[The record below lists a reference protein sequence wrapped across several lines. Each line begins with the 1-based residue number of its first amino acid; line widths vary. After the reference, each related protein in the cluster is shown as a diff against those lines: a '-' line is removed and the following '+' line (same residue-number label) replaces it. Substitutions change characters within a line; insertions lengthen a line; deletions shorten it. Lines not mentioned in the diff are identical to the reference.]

1 MSSSS
6 PRRLLGDALERARA
20 GAVVGL
26 GIAAFYVA
34 YVVLLYVRRG
44 DAPFAAYG
52 VHLSTVV
59 LVYVGG
65 GLTAGAIVGLFAPLS
80 AWRLGAVLVATLG
93 ATVVFFGIAT
103 ATEGP
108 PWIWGS
114 AEWSGVAILAVLF
127 GLILG
132 NFYYRKP
139 QPVVRATDLG
149 AGLRTVDARR
159 DPDRKA

>member
-1 MSSSS
+1 MELAGSRSSL
-6 PRRLLGDALERARA
+6 PGRLLSDALERARA

-34 YVVLLYVRRG
+34 YVVLLYLRLG

-65 GLTAGAIVGLFAPLS
+65 GLTAGVIVGLFAPLS

-93 ATVVFFGIAT
+93 AANL
-103 ATEGP
+103 
-108 PWIWGS
+108 
-114 AEWSGVAILAVLF
+114 LAL
-127 GLILG
+127 
-132 NFYYRKP
+132 RRSP
-139 QPVVRATDLG
+139 RALW
-149 AGLRTVDARR
+149 LAR
-159 DPDRKA
+159 